1 VSNDTPNSHNETD
14 EPQRPLDAAGRDT
27 SGQAEALDENGI
39 PVAPA
44 PEPVHRWLDGE
55 PVDPADLGAPDA
67 ERHVKFWAKMKQET
81 DRRRRLAT
89 PRGLDAV
96 IMNKLDPPVEK
107 DD

>member
-1 VSNDTPNSHNETD
+1 MHDTPNSHNDASQREPLEAATGTPGLTEGTD
-14 EPQRPLDAAGRDT
+14 EA
-27 SGQAEALDENGI
+27 NV
-39 PVAPA
+39 PVEPA

-55 PVDPADLGAPDA
+55 SVDPADLDAPDA

-96 IMNKLDPPVEK
+96 IMQKLEPPVAK